1 MIDNTAEEFTLKNR
15 QNTINPDIAIL
26 TSNLRRQ
33 SSLLERRDGIN
44 LNRTLL
50 SSFNISIDEE
60 GF

>member
-50 SSFNISIDEE
+50 SSLNISIDEE